1 MKLTKSHLTSLL
13 LALTVITGVGA
24 CSTIDDGS
32 YVEPIRLYEKIEGK
46 WVLNSLI
53 QTDETNAK
61 NMTLTNELNFDTFV
75 LSLNRDQNGQPTT
88 FSVEGT
94 APELLPLQG
103 VWTLDNPFTKSD
115 GTAVQLL
122 LKGKGDSQWLTITTV
137 SGNSQTLEFKL
148 LRTVSGKPFVSYTYN
163 LMQSEKYSKPNCNEK
178 EPYISAIALCVAI
191 AYGCFGR
198 NEGGNTQMLDR
209 ASSVYG

>member
-88 FSVEGT
+88 FSVEGA

-163 LMQSEKYSKPNCNEK
+163 LMQSEK
-178 EPYISAIALCVAI
+178 
-191 AYGCFGR
+191 
-198 NEGGNTQMLDR
+198 
-209 ASSVYG
+209 

>member
-75 LSLNRDQNGQPTT
+75 LSLNRDQNG
-88 FSVEGT
+88 
-94 APELLPLQG
+94 
-103 VWTLDNPFTKSD
+103 
-115 GTAVQLL
+115 
-122 LKGKGDSQWLTITTV
+122 
-137 SGNSQTLEFKL
+137 
-148 LRTVSGKPFVSYTYN
+148 
-163 LMQSEKYSKPNCNEK
+163 
-178 EPYISAIALCVAI
+178 
-191 AYGCFGR
+191 
-198 NEGGNTQMLDR
+198 
-209 ASSVYG
+209 